1 MSAEKYAQWIVE
13 NQDKQGTPEFE
24 TVANAY
30 KAAKEHAQAPT
41 ARQQFQASTP
51 MRVVQGMRDPI
62 DAAAQ
67 LLPRGL
73 EFISSAGGYAP
84 NPVSEWFGKEALS
97 VDQGI
102 SENEAQYEAA
112 RRATGQ
118 EGFDAARLTGNVFSP
133 ANAAIASKL
142 PSAVSTT
149 GRIATGMAL
158 GGFGGALSPVNTQNN
173 PDFAGT
179 KAGQIAIGTISGG
192 AISPIF
198 GKVADKFASYIAS
211 KRVPNEMVI
220 QKSAAEIAKEMGY
233 DYATMTGGQKTA
245 LLDEIRIALQAN
257 IGKDPAAAM
266 RKADFEAAGIPFLTG
281 QATRDPLQFAAE
293 KNLAQGNK
301 EIAAVLQQQGAQLRS
316 NIGKYAM
323 GASPEQQAGPTLI
336 AALRNYS
343 DKLGEGVKGA
353 YTVAKNSAG
362 KDAEVPMQGLAQD
375 FATVLDNFGD
385 KIPSG
390 VLNQFKKYGILEGG
404 DMTQRKIFTVEEA
417 DKLLKVINAN
427 QSSDKATNAALAALR
442 GAVKKAVTE
451 DAGADDVFAGARRL
465 AAEKFKLEDAVPAL
479 EAAASGAANPD
490 TFVTN
495 FIVSK
500 NAQTPQVQQMAKIL
514 REQNPEAFNEAKAQ
528 VGAYLQRQAL
538 GENLSGDKA
547 IRPEMYARALRQ
559 FGEDK
564 LKAFFSPDEIASM
577 QRNARIAAYIDSVPN
592 ASRPN
597 TSGNWQAI
605 TNLAQRLPGMPTTL
619 ALGGALKSTV
629 GNQLDATRALSGK
642 LPTNP
647 SPEDIRFLSQ
657 MLSGGAL
664 AAGST
669 QTNRR

>member
-245 LLDEIRIALQAN
+245 LLDEIRTALQAN

-301 EIAAVLQQQGAQLRS
+301 EIAAVLQQQGAQL
-316 NIGKYAM
+316 
-323 GASPEQQAGPTLI
+323 
-336 AALRNYS
+336 
-343 DKLGEGVKGA
+343 KGA

>member
-1 MSAEKYAQWIVE
+1 MTEQE
-13 NQDKQGTPEFE
+13 EFE
-24 TVANAY
+24 FRARLEAEQTQ
-30 KAAKEHAQAPT
+30 KPT
-41 ARQQFQASTP
+41 TRQQVQASFP
-51 MRVVQGMRDPI
+51 MRVLQGARDPI
-62 DAAAQ
+62 DAGAQ

-73 EFISSAGGYAP
+73 EFVTSAAGFAP
-84 NPVSEWFGKEALS
+84 NPVSEWFGKEAQS

-118 EGFDAARLTGNVFSP
+118 EGFDAGRFVGNVVSP
-133 ANAAIASKL
+133 ANAAIAARL
-142 PSAVSTT
+142 PAGATT
-149 GRIATGMAL
+149 AGRVGTGMAL
-158 GGFGGALSPVNTQNN
+158 GASGGALSPVNTQNN

-179 KAGQIAIGTISGG
+179 KAGQMLVGGIAGG
-192 AISPIF
+192 VLTPIA

-211 KRVPNEMVI
+211 KRAPSELVM
-220 QKSAAEIAKEMGY
+220 QKSAQDIAQEMGL
-233 DYATMTGGQKTA
+233 DYSAMTAQQRTS
-245 LLDEIRIALQAN
+245 LMDEIRTALQAN
-257 IGKDPAAAM
+257 LGKDPAAAM
-266 RKADFEAAGIPFLTG
+266 RKADFEAEGMPFLTG

-301 EIAAVLQQQGAQLRS
+301 EIASVLQQQGAQLRS
-316 NIGKYAM
+316 NIGKYGM
-323 GASPEQQAGPTLI
+323 GAVPEQQAGPTLI
-336 AALRNYS
+336 NALRNYS

-353 YTVAKNSAG
+353 YTVARNSAG
-362 KDAEVPMQGLAQD
+362 KDAGVPMQGLAQD

-427 QSSDKATNAALAALR
+427 QSSDKATNAALTALR

-451 DAGADDVFAGARRL
+451 DAGADDVFAGARKL
-465 AAEKFKLEDAVPAL
+465 AAEKFRLEDAVPAL
-479 EAAASGAANPD
+479 EASASGAANPD
-490 TFVTN
+490 TFVTS

-500 NAQTPQVQQMAKIL
+500 NAQTPQVQQLAKIL
-514 REQNPEAFNEAKAQ
+514 REQDPQAFSEARAQ

-538 GENLSGDKA
+538 GENLAGDKA
-547 IRPEMYARALRQ
+547 VRPEMYAKALRQ
-559 FGEDK
+559 LGEEK
-564 LKAFFSPDEIASM
+564 LGAFFSPQEIASM
-577 QRNARIAAYIDSVPN
+577 QRNARIAAYIDSIPN

-605 TNLAQRLPGMPTTL
+605 SNVAQKLPFMPTTL
-619 ALGGALKSTV
+619 ALGGALKSTI
-629 GNQLDATRALSGK
+629 GNQLDAARALSGK

-647 SPEDIRFLSQ
+647 SPEEIAFISKVLG
-657 MLSGGAL
+657 GGAV

-669 QTNRR
+669 NTERR

>member
-1 MSAEKYAQWIVE
+1 MTEQE
-13 NQDKQGTPEFE
+13 EFE
-24 TVANAY
+24 FRARLEAEQSQ
-30 KAAKEHAQAPT
+30 KPT
-41 ARQQFQASTP
+41 TRQQVQASFP
-51 MRVVQGMRDPI
+51 MRVLQGARDPI
-62 DAAAQ
+62 DAGAQ

-73 EFISSAGGYAP
+73 EFVTSAGGMAP
-84 NPVSEWFGKEALS
+84 NPVSEWFGKEAQS

-118 EGFDAARLTGNVFSP
+118 EGFDAGRLLGNVVSP
-133 ANAAIASKL
+133 ANAAIAARL
-142 PSAVSTT
+142 PAGASTA
-149 GRIATGMAL
+149 GRVGTGMAL
-158 GGFGGALSPVNTQNN
+158 GASGGALSPVNTQNN

-179 KAGQIAIGTISGG
+179 KAGQMLVGGIAGG
-192 AISPIF
+192 VLTPIA

-211 KRVPNEMVI
+211 KRAPSELVM
-220 QKSAAEIAKEMGY
+220 QKSAADIAQEMGM
-233 DYATMTGGQKTA
+233 DYTTMTNGQKTA
-245 LLDEIRIALQAN
+245 LMDEIRTALQAN
-257 IGKDPAAAM
+257 LGKDPAAAM
-266 RKADFEAAGIPFLTG
+266 RKRDFDLEGMPFLTG

-301 EIAAVLQQQGAQLRS
+301 EIASVLQQQGAQLRS
-316 NIGKYAM
+316 NIGKYGM
-323 GASPEQQAGPTLI
+323 GAVPEQQAGPTLI
-336 AALRNYS
+336 NALRNYS

-353 YTVAKNSAG
+353 YTVARNSAG

-375 FATVLDNFGD
+375 FSGVLDNFGD

-427 QSSDKATNAALAALR
+427 QSSDKATNAALTALR
-442 GAVKKAVTE
+442 GAVKKAVTQ
-451 DAGADDVFAGARRL
+451 DAGADDVFAGARKL
-465 AAEKFKLEDAVPAL
+465 AAEKFRLEDAVPAL
-479 EAAASGAANPD
+479 EAASSGAANPD

-514 REQNPEAFNEAKAQ
+514 REQNPEAFSEAKAQ

-538 GENLSGDKA
+538 GENLAGDKA
-547 IRPEMYARALRQ
+547 VRPEMYAKALRE
-559 FGEDK
+559 FGNEK
-564 LKAFFSPDEIASM
+564 LGAFFTPNEIASM

-605 TNLAQRLPGMPTTL
+605 TSLAQNMPFMPTTL

-629 GNQLDATRALSGK
+629 GNQLDAARALSGK

-647 SPEDIRFLSQ
+647 TPEDIAFISKVL
-657 MLSGGAL
+657 GGGSV

-669 QTNRR
+669 NTQRR

>member
-1 MSAEKYAQWIVE
+1 MTEQE
-13 NQDKQGTPEFE
+13 EFE
-24 TVANAY
+24 FRARLEA
-30 KAAKEHAQAPT
+30 EQAQKPT
-41 ARQQFQASTP
+41 TRQQVQASFP
-51 MRVVQGMRDPI
+51 MRVLQGARDPI
-62 DAAAQ
+62 DAGAQ

-73 EFISSAGGYAP
+73 QFVTSAGGMAP
-84 NPVSEWFGKEALS
+84 NAVSEWFGKEAQG

-118 EGFDAARLTGNVFSP
+118 EGFDAGRFVGNVVSP
-133 ANAAIASKL
+133 ANAAIAARL
-142 PSAVSTT
+142 PAGATT
-149 GRIATGMAL
+149 AGRVGTGMAL
-158 GGFGGALSPVNTQNN
+158 GASGGALSPVNTQNN

-179 KAGQIAIGTISGG
+179 KAGQMLVGGIAGG
-192 AISPIF
+192 VLTPIA

-211 KRVPNEMVI
+211 KRAPSELVM
-220 QKSAAEIAKEMGY
+220 QKSAQDIAQEMGL
-233 DYATMTGGQKTA
+233 DYSAMTARQRTS
-245 LLDEIRIALQAN
+245 LMDEIRTALQAN
-257 IGKDPAAAM
+257 LGKDPAAAM
-266 RKADFEAAGIPFLTG
+266 RKADFEAEGMPFLTG

-301 EIAAVLQQQGAQLRS
+301 EIASVLQQQGAQLRS
-316 NIGKYAM
+316 NIGKYGM
-323 GASPEQQAGPTLI
+323 GAAPEQQAGPTLI
-336 AALRNYS
+336 NALRNYS

-353 YTVAKNSAG
+353 YTVARNSAG

-427 QSSDKATNAALAALR
+427 QSSDKATNAALTALR

-451 DAGADDVFAGARRL
+451 DAGADDVFAGARKL
-465 AAEKFKLEDAVPAL
+465 AAEKFRLEDAVPAL
-479 EAAASGAANPD
+479 EASASGAANPD

-500 NAQTPQVQQMAKIL
+500 NAQTPQVQQLAKIL
-514 REQNPEAFNEAKAQ
+514 REQDPQAFSEARAQ

-538 GENLSGDKA
+538 GENLAGDKA
-547 IRPEMYARALRQ
+547 IRPEMYAKALRQ
-559 FGEDK
+559 FGEEK
-564 LKAFFSPDEIASM
+564 LGAFFTPQEISSM

-605 TNLAQRLPGMPTTL
+605 SNVAQKLPFMPTTL

-629 GNQLDATRALSGK
+629 GNQLDAARALSGK

-647 SPEDIRFLSQ
+647 TPEEIAFISKVLG
-657 MLSGGAL
+657 GGAV
-664 AAGST
+664 ATGST
-669 QTNRR
+669 NTQRR

>member
-1 MSAEKYAQWIVE
+1 MTEQE
-13 NQDKQGTPEFE
+13 EFE
-24 TVANAY
+24 FRARLEA
-30 KAAKEHAQAPT
+30 EQAQKPT
-41 ARQQFQASTP
+41 TRQQVQASMP
-51 MRVVQGMRDPI
+51 MRVLQGMRDPI
-62 DAAAQ
+62 DAGAQ

-73 EFISSAGGYAP
+73 EFVTSAGGLAP
-84 NPVSEWFGKEALS
+84 NRVSQFFGEQAQS

-102 SENEAQYEAA
+102 SENEAEYEAA

-118 EGFDAARLTGNVFSP
+118 EGFDAGRFTGNIVSP
-133 ANAAIASKL
+133 ANAAIAARL
-142 PSAVSTT
+142 PAAVSTA
-149 GRIATGMAL
+149 GRVGTGMAL
-158 GGFGGALSPVNTQNN
+158 GASGGALSPVNTENN

-179 KAGQIAIGTISGG
+179 KAGQMLIGGVTGGVLTPIA
-192 AISPIF
+192 
-198 GKVADKFASYIAS
+198 GKVADKFASYIAN
-211 KRVPNEMVI
+211 KRAPSELVM
-220 QKSAAEIAKEMGY
+220 QKSAQDIAQEMGL
-233 DYATMTGGQKTA
+233 DYSAMTARQRTS
-245 LLDEIRIALQAN
+245 LMDEIRTALQAN
-257 IGKDPAAAM
+257 LGKDPAAAM
-266 RKADFEAAGIPFLTG
+266 RKADFEAEGMPFLTG

-301 EIAAVLQQQGAQLRS
+301 EIASVLQQQGAQLRS
-316 NIGKYAM
+316 NIGKYGM
-323 GASPEQQAGPTLI
+323 GAAPEQQAGPTLI
-336 AALRNYS
+336 NALRNYS

-353 YTVAKNSAG
+353 YTVARYSAG

-427 QSSDKATNAALAALR
+427 QSSDKATNAALTALR
-442 GAVKKAVTE
+442 GAVKKAVTQ
-451 DAGADDVFAGARRL
+451 DAGADDVFAGARKL
-465 AAEKFKLEDAVPAL
+465 AAEKFRLEDAVPAL
-479 EAAASGAANPD
+479 EASASGVANPD

-500 NAQTPQVQQMAKIL
+500 NAQTPQVQQLAKIL
-514 REQNPEAFNEAKAQ
+514 REQDPQAFSEARAQ

-538 GENLSGDKA
+538 GENLAGDKA
-547 IRPEMYARALRQ
+547 IRPEMYAKALRQ
-559 FGEDK
+559 FGEEK
-564 LKAFFSPDEIASM
+564 LGAFFTPQEIASM

-605 TNLAQRLPGMPTTL
+605 SNVAQKLPFMPTTL

-629 GNQLDATRALSGK
+629 GNQLDAARALSGK

-647 SPEDIRFLSQ
+647 TPEEIAFISKVLG
-657 MLSGGAL
+657 GGAV
-664 AAGST
+664 ATGST
-669 QTNRR
+669 NTQRR

>member
-1 MSAEKYAQWIVE
+1 MTEQE
-13 NQDKQGTPEFE
+13 EFE
-24 TVANAY
+24 FRARLEAEQSQ
-30 KAAKEHAQAPT
+30 KPT
-41 ARQQFQASTP
+41 TRQQVQASFP
-51 MRVVQGMRDPI
+51 MRVVQGARDPI
-62 DAAAQ
+62 DAGAQ

-73 EFISSAGGYAP
+73 EFLTSAGGLAK
-84 NPVSEWFGKEALS
+84 NPVSDWFGQQAQS

-102 SENEAQYEAA
+102 SQNEAEYEAA
-112 RRATGQ
+112 RKATGQ
-118 EGFDAARLTGNVFSP
+118 EGIDAGRLLGNVVSP
-133 ANAAIASKL
+133 ANAAIASRL
-142 PSAVSTT
+142 PAAVSTG
-149 GRIATGMAL
+149 GRIATGAAL
-158 GGFGGALSPVNTQNN
+158 GASGGALSPVNTQNN

-179 KAGQIAIGTISGG
+179 KAGQMLIGGIASGTLT
-192 AISPIF
+192 PIA
-198 GKVADKFASYIAS
+198 GKVADKFASYIAN
-211 KRVPNEMVI
+211 KRAPSELVM
-220 QKSAAEIAKEMGY
+220 QKSAQDIAQEMGL
-233 DYATMTGGQKTA
+233 DYSAMTARQRTS
-245 LLDEIRIALQAN
+245 LMDEIRTALQAN
-257 IGKDPAAAM
+257 LGKDPAAAM
-266 RKADFEAAGIPFLTG
+266 RKADFEAEGMPFLTG

-301 EIAAVLQQQGAQLRS
+301 EIASVLQQQGKQIRS
-316 NIGKYAM
+316 NLGKYSM
-323 GASPEQQAGPTLI
+323 GASSEQQGGSALI
-336 AALRNYS
+336 DALRGYS
-343 DKLGEGVKGA
+343 NKLGEGVKGA
-353 YTVAKNSAG
+353 YTVARNSAG

-427 QSSDKATNAALAALR
+427 QSSDKATNAALTALR

-451 DAGADDVFAGARRL
+451 DAGADDVFAGARKL
-465 AAEKFKLEDAVPAL
+465 AAEKFRLEDAVPAL

-490 TFVTN
+490 TFVSN

-500 NAQTPQVQQMAKIL
+500 NAQTPQVQQLAKIL
-514 REQNPEAFNEAKAQ
+514 REQDPQAFSEARAQ

-538 GENLSGDKA
+538 GENLAGDKA
-547 IRPEMYARALRQ
+547 VRPEMYAKALRQ
-559 FGEDK
+559 FGEEK
-564 LKAFFSPDEIASM
+564 LGAFFTPQEIASM

-605 TNLAQRLPGMPTTL
+605 SNVAQKLPFMPTTL
-619 ALGGALKSTV
+619 ALGGALKSTI

-647 SPEDIRFLSQ
+647 TPEDIALISKV
-657 MLSGGAL
+657 LSGGAI

-669 QTNRR
+669 NTQRR

>member
-1 MSAEKYAQWIVE
+1 MTEQE
-13 NQDKQGTPEFE
+13 EFE
-24 TVANAY
+24 FRARLEA
-30 KAAKEHAQAPT
+30 EQAQKPT
-41 ARQQFQASTP
+41 TRQQVQASFP
-51 MRVVQGMRDPI
+51 MRVLQGARDPI
-62 DAAAQ
+62 DAGAQ

-73 EFISSAGGYAP
+73 QFVTSAGGMAP
-84 NPVSEWFGKEALS
+84 NPVSEWFGKEAQG

-118 EGFDAARLTGNVFSP
+118 EGFDAGRFVGNVVSP
-133 ANAAIASKL
+133 ANAAIAARL
-142 PSAVSTT
+142 PAGATT
-149 GRIATGMAL
+149 AGRVGTGMAL
-158 GGFGGALSPVNTQNN
+158 GASGGALSPVNTQNN

-179 KAGQIAIGTISGG
+179 KAGQMLVGGIAGG
-192 AISPIF
+192 VLTPIA

-211 KRVPNEMVI
+211 KRAPSELVM
-220 QKSAAEIAKEMGY
+220 QKSAADIAQEMGL
-233 DYATMTGGQKTA
+233 DYSAMTARQRTS
-245 LLDEIRIALQAN
+245 LMDEIRTALQAN
-257 IGKDPAAAM
+257 LGKDPAAAM
-266 RKADFEAAGIPFLTG
+266 RKADFEAEGMPFLTG

-301 EIAAVLQQQGAQLRS
+301 EIASVLQQQGAQLRS
-316 NIGKYAM
+316 NIGKYGI
-323 GASPEQQAGPTLI
+323 GAAPEQQAGPTLI
-336 AALRNYS
+336 NALRNYS

-353 YTVAKNSAG
+353 YTVARNSAG

-427 QSSDKATNAALAALR
+427 QSSDKATNAALTALR

-451 DAGADDVFAGARRL
+451 DAGADDVFAGARKL
-465 AAEKFKLEDAVPAL
+465 AAEKFRLEDAVPAL
-479 EAAASGAANPD
+479 EASASGAANPD

-500 NAQTPQVQQMAKIL
+500 NAQTPQVQQLAKIL
-514 REQNPEAFNEAKAQ
+514 REQDPQAFSEARAQ

-538 GENLSGDKA
+538 GENLAGDRA
-547 IRPEMYARALRQ
+547 IRPEMYAKALRQ
-559 FGEDK
+559 FGEEK
-564 LKAFFSPDEIASM
+564 LGAFFTPQEISSM

-605 TNLAQRLPGMPTTL
+605 SNVAQKLPFMPTTL

-629 GNQLDATRALSGK
+629 GNQLDAARALSGK

-647 SPEDIRFLSQ
+647 SPEEIAFISKVLG
-657 MLSGGAL
+657 GGAV
-664 AAGST
+664 ATGST
-669 QTNRR
+669 NTQRR